1 MANFV
6 IEFTPFEAN
15 NNAQLI
21 TTATV
26 KNPDTGEIY
35 WTEPV
40 IVDVTADMTPEQINE
55 IIKQKTSGFGARVEA
70 IELAKKFAG
79 QIPQI

>member
-1 MANFV
+1 MTNFT

-26 KNPDTGEIY
+26 KNPDTGEVY

-55 IIKQKTSGFGARVEA
+55 IVKQKTSGFVARVEA
-70 IELAKKFAG
+70 IKLAKQFVG
-79 QIPQI
+79 QVPQV

>member
-26 KNPDTGEIY
+26 KNPDTDEIY
-35 WTEPV
+35 WTEQV

-55 IIKQKTSGFGARVEA
+55 IVKQKTSGFAARVEA
-70 IELAKKFAG
+70 IEKAKEFEG
-79 QIPQI
+79 LIPQI

>member
-6 IEFTPFEAN
+6 IEFTPFETN

-21 TTATV
+21 TIATV
-26 KNPDTGEIY
+26 KNAETGEVY

-55 IIKQKTSGFGARVEA
+55 IVKQKTSGFAARVEA
-70 IELAKKFAG
+70 IELAKQFAG
-79 QIPQI
+79 TIPQI

>member
-1 MANFV
+1 MANFT

-15 NNAQLI
+15 NVAQLI
-21 TTATV
+21 TVATV
-26 KNPDTGEIY
+26 KNPDTGEVY

-55 IIKQKTSGFGARVEA
+55 IVKQKISGFAARVEA
-70 IELAKKFAG
+70 IELAKQFVG
-79 QIPQI
+79 TLPQL

>member
-1 MANFV
+1 MTNFT

-26 KNPDTGEIY
+26 KNPDTGEVY

-55 IIKQKTSGFGARVEA
+55 IVKQKTSGFAARVEA
-70 IELAKKFAG
+70 IEKAKQFAG
-79 QIPQI
+79 TIPQI